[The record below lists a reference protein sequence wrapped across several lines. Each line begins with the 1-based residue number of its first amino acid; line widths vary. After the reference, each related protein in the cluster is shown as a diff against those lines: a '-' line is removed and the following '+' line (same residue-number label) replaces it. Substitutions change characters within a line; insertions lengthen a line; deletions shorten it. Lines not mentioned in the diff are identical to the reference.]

1 MKRKIITITKNMIF
15 QEIENFE
22 NYIWKNNKLIPVEM
36 IEGE

>member
-1 MKRKIITITKNMIF
+1 MKREIITITKNMIF

>member
-1 MKRKIITITKNMIF
+1 MRRKIITITKNMIF